1 MSSESHDR
9 SAMRQELPAW
19 TVVALS
25 LVLAGAVP
33 LAARAQD
40 AGQAATTTTT
50 AAAAAPQSQN
60 GVQAAAP
67 APATGAEAPATGLEE
82 SNSIYDEDPVVPN
95 VVQIPDRVEG
105 LNRAIFKFNDGV
117 YRFVLRPISKGYAKI
132 VPAPVRR
139 GIGSFFHNLGFPT
152 RFAGNVLEG
161 RIHDAG
167 VETGRFVV
175 NSVTSLGF
183 VATADRIP
191 ALQEKPSDLGRAF
204 GSWGIG
210 HGTYLILPVL
220 GPSSLRDGV
229 GYGLSAAYLDP
240 IDYLDEWE
248 TRTGAR
254 VVNIVNDS
262 PELMDRYDQLKQ
274 AALDPYVALRDAY
287 SARRSKRQ
295 ENRREPVPVVPA
307 TSEST
312 EKPASE

>member
-1 MSSESHDR
+1 MIPASSDPLAR
-9 SAMRQELPAW
+9 ARPLSASLL
-19 TVVALS
+19 VILALA
-25 LVLAGAVP
+25 VAGAAP
-33 LAARAQD
+33 LPVRAQETTS
-40 AGQAATTTTT
+40 AASAAAP
-50 AAAAAPQSQN
+50 AAAAA
-60 GVQAAAP
+60 VAAP
-67 APATGAEAPATGLEE
+67 AAAAGEAPADSLTE
-82 SNSIYDEDPVVPN
+82 SNSIYDEEPVVPN
-95 VVQIPDRVEG
+95 VEQIPDRVEG

-117 YRFVLRPISKGYAKI
+117 YRFVLRPISKGYARV

-139 GIGSFFHNLGFPT
+139 GISSFFHNLGFPT

-161 RIHDAG
+161 KIHDAG

-191 ALQEKPSDLGRAF
+191 ALQEKPSDLGQAF
-204 GSWGIG
+204 GTWGIG

-254 VVNIVNDS
+254 VVNIVNES

-287 SARRSKRQ
+287 SARRSKRD
-295 ENRREPVPVVPA
+295 RRKPLPVVPA
-307 TSEST
+307 ASEST
-312 EKPASE
+312 QKPK